1 MATNESDTPTI
12 VAGIDGSPSSL
23 AALEWAARQADLTG
37 SALVVVAT
45 WHLPATYATG
55 ITDGYDPA
63 AEMQTVLDHSLH
75 AIQQRHPT
83 LRTTGQ
89 VIYGHPGPALV
100 DASRDADLLVVG
112 SRRHRE
118 FTDILL
124 GSVGMHCVT
133 HAHCPVLVYRSER
146 DKPVTE
152 PTAAH
157 ASNGTQRPKHRLGT
171 G

>member
-1 MATNESDTPTI
+1 MGTNEPDRPKI

-37 SALVVVAT
+37 STLVVVAG
-45 WHLPATYATG
+45 WRLPGTYAAAG
-55 ITDGYDPA
+55 ITDDYDPA
-63 AEMQTVLDHSLH
+63 AEMQTVLDHSLR
-75 AIQQRHPT
+75 AIQHRHRT

-89 VIYGHPGPALV
+89 LIYGYPGPALV

-112 SRRHRE
+112 SRGHGE

-133 HAHCPVLVYRSER
+133 HAHCPVLVYRSDR
-146 DKPVTE
+146 DKPVT
-152 PTAAH
+152 AAI
-157 ASNGTQRPKHRLGT
+157 PLD
-171 G
+171 